1 MKPRMPSSVAATA
14 DTNGGSSPFEALGEL
29 AGVALENP
37 DAVGRLMN
45 GVKAVADAVREIAV
59 QKTEQERLRLSAQVE
74 IERIHS
80 VRDTMLSYLDRSFD
94 ERRKNFDA
102 LFSRLDTA
110 IAQTDI
116 DAMSRALDT
125 IVEFARSSPF
135 KDLADAAAAK
145 TVLRDKTREWDF

>member
-1 MKPRMPSSVAATA
+1 MKPRMPSSVATA
-14 DTNGGSSPFEALGEL
+14 EESESDSSPFETLAEL

-45 GVKAVADAVREIAV
+45 GVKAVADAVREIAA

-74 IERIHS
+74 IERIRT

-102 LFSRLDTA
+102 LFSRLDAA
-110 IAQTDI
+110 IAQRDVDT
-116 DAMSRALDT
+116 MSRTLDT
-125 IVEFARSSPF
+125 IVEIARSSPF
-135 KDLADAAAAK
+135 KDLADAASAK
-145 TVLRDKTREWDF
+145 TALKDKTREWVM